1 MSRMLS
7 YDSPFMNFMTK
18 VANLMWANFL
28 FIVCSLPVL
37 TFGASSTSLYYITI
51 KVIKNEEVSV
61 TKAFFKSFKENFK
74 QSTIIWLGLLIG
86 YIFFGFDLYIFYKN
100 PDKYNLYLKMI
111 VLLFVVLWSFVF
123 MHIFPY
129 ISHFKSST
137 KDTIKNSLV
146 IALTH
151 IVKTVFMIA
160 ISIFPVVWA
169 FGQYKLVPFVFLI
182 AFAFCAFVNS
192 IWLVKIYDEI
202 EKNYSLI
209 EEYHDR
215 FEEFESDENSEV
227 EKNAVKLV
235 ADADEAQE
243 E

>member
-1 MSRMLS
+1 MKFLNL
-7 YDSPFMNFMTK
+7 DSPLMQGLGKM
-18 VANLMWANFL
+18 ADLMWLN
-28 FIVCSLPVL
+28 VL
-37 TFGASSTSLYYITI
+37 TLLCCLPIVTIGASLTAMNYMALKIARNEECYITRG
-51 KVIKNEEVSV
+51 
-61 TKAFFKSFKENFK
+61 FFKSFKENFK

-111 VLLFVVLWSFVF
+111 VLLFVVVWSFVF

-235 ADADEAQE
+235 ADADEAQKE
-243 E
+243 